1 MGQTREEKN
10 AFRNAVDTVI
20 NRLDEIT
27 IREAARELAFNFPVI
42 FPTAEHARAAIRY
55 RRGARGKENRL
66 RISSP
71 PEHSSI
77 EKGLSKLR
85 HQHTDRGRLVALTG
99 KVGILS
105 DIHIPEQELVPLQ
118 LAIQTLKDEGV
129 DAIVLNGDVMDMYG
143 VTGFTK
149 ETGRFSLQEEIQ
161 ITKDF
166 FAFLRQQFPH
176 AVIEWKEG
184 NHEQRLRRYLLTNAR
199 DLSDL
204 KNLSIEALLRLD
216 DFGIGYVKTER
227 IMLGK
232 LSVIH
237 GHERKQGIAPSV
249 NPARGLWLWS
259 KTNTLCG
266 HHHQTSEHAEGDLN
280 GTQFGCWSV
289 GCLCTLTPDYNPFGH
304 VRQNHGFAMVH
315 VDDDGAFEVHNHR
328 IINGKVK

>member
-1 MGQTREEKN
+1 MGQTREEKA
-10 AFRNAVDTVI
+10 AFRSAIDTVI
-20 NRLDEIT
+20 NRLDELT
-27 IREAARELAFNFPVI
+27 IQGAAREVVANFPGL
-42 FPTAEHARAAIRY
+42 FASQESARSAIRT
-55 RRGARGKENRL
+55 RLGANGDRKRKNRTE
-66 RISSP
+66 P
-71 PEHSSI
+71 PQLSTIAE
-77 EKGLSKLR
+77 GLAKLK
-85 HQHTDRGRLVALTG
+85 HQHTDRGRSVTLTG

-105 DIHIPEQELVPLQ
+105 DIHIPEQEIVPLR
-118 LAIQTLKDEGV
+118 LAIETLKDVDV

-149 ETGRFSLQEEIQ
+149 EIGRFTLQEEIQ
-161 ITKDF
+161 ITQDF
-166 FAFLRQQFPH
+166 FAFLRQQFPN
-176 AVIEWKEG
+176 AIIEWKEG

-204 KNLSIEALLRLD
+204 KGLSIENLLRLD

-237 GHERKQGIAPSV
+237 GHERRQGIAPSV
-249 NPARGLWLWS
+249 NPARGLWLWG
-259 KTNTLCG
+259 KTNLLCG

-280 GTQFGCWSV
+280 GTQFGCWST

-304 VRQNHGFAMVH
+304 VRQNHGFAVVQ

>member
-1 MGQTREEKN
+1 MGQTKEERA
-10 AFRNAVDTVI
+10 AFRSAIDTVLG
-20 NRLDEIT
+20 RLDELT
-27 IREAARELAFNFPVI
+27 IRGAARELADNFPTI
-42 FPTAEHARAAIRY
+42 FRSEDSARGAIRY
-55 RRGARGKENRL
+55 QLGARGNTSRKNRTEPPQ
-66 RISSP
+66 ISTVA
-71 PEHSSI
+71 E
-77 EKGLSKLR
+77 GLSKLK
-85 HQHTDRGRLVALTG
+85 HQHVDRGRSVTLTG

-105 DIHIPEQELVPLQ
+105 DIHIPEQEIVPLR
-118 LAIQTLKDEGV
+118 LAIETLKDVDV

-149 ETGRFSLQEEIQ
+149 EIGRFTLQEEIQ
-161 ITKDF
+161 ITQDF
-166 FAFLRQQFPH
+166 FAFLRQQFPN
-176 AVIEWKEG
+176 AIIEWKEG

-204 KNLSIEALLRLD
+204 KGLSIENLLRLD

-237 GHERKQGIAPSV
+237 GHERRQGIAPSV
-249 NPARGLWLWS
+249 NPARGLWLWG
-259 KTNTLCG
+259 KTNLLCG

-280 GTQFGCWSV
+280 GTQFGCWST

-304 VRQNHGFAMVH
+304 VRQNHGFAVVQ